1 MIFIAKGF
9 EAIGIAC
16 VMIGLVQGIQS
27 NSMWIELYLSI
38 AGIIIFLLGW
48 AIEKYPSLRS
58 SVQQRILHRRTSLG
72 KRPER
77 G

>member
-1 MIFIAKGF
+1 MTFIAKGF

-38 AGIIIFLLGW
+38 AGIAIFLLGW
-48 AIEKYPSLRS
+48 GIEKYAFLRS
-58 SVQQRILHRRTSLG
+58 SVHRRILHKRTAAD
-72 KRPER
+72 KRPHR

>member
-1 MIFIAKGF
+1 MTFIAKGF

-38 AGIIIFLLGW
+38 AGVAIFLLGW

-58 SVQQRILHRRTSLG
+58 SMQRRILHKRTSLD
-72 KRPER
+72 KRPEK